1 MHIQKPETE
10 DLIFRRG
17 NMKTFKVMKVL
28 RVRCTPVTDISKEIV
43 MAHNKRCLEVRNRD
57 QD

>member
-1 MHIQKPETE
+1 MHIQKPETG

-43 MAHNKRCLEVRNRD
+43 MAQNKRYLAVRDRD

>member
-10 DLIFRRG
+10 DLILRRG
-17 NMKTFKVMKVL
+17 YMKNFKVMKVL
-28 RVRCTPVTDISKEIV
+28 RVRCTPLTDISKEIV
-43 MAHNKRCLEVRNRD
+43 MAQNKRCLGVRNRD

>member
-43 MAHNKRCLEVRNRD
+43 MAHKKRCLEVRNRD